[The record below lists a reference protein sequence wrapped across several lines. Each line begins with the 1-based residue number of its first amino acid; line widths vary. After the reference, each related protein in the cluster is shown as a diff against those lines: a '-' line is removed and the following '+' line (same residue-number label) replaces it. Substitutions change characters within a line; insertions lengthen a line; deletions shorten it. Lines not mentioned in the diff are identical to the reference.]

1 MRRAVA
7 SRAVNES
14 CWTNSAATH
23 GFERIA
29 GRRRGRHETALAH
42 GERDDATRTLF
53 YKLDKM
59 RGCHMFNKWY
69 LLLLAIVAACAAQG
83 GSDDVDILPG
93 DINEIVQAICYGP
106 ASYGAASC
114 PCDCPPCTTG
124 GSPIILDL
132 NGDGFALTDADGGVL
147 FDLRANGIP
156 ELWAWTT
163 TGSDD
168 AFLVLDRDGDGAITS
183 GAELFGNYTDQP
195 ANPNLIPNGY
205 LALAVFDTN
214 RDGQIDS
221 SDPIYPALRLWVDKN
236 HDGMSQAEELHTLA
250 EFGILSLSTAY
261 VTQARV
267 DRNGN
272 IFRFRSSLT
281 RAPGSHVNRITYD
294 VLLGEASAGSAVE
307 QSTAVVPLVACTY
320 DGCIAQS
327 SMDTRQA
334 WCSSCANVPSCYNAA
349 TQSQTYWNNWC
360 YNRFNTAM
368 CP

>member
-1 MRRAVA
+1 M
-7 SRAVNES
+7 
-14 CWTNSAATH
+14 
-23 GFERIA
+23 
-29 GRRRGRHETALAH
+29 L
-42 GERDDATRTLF
+42 
-53 YKLDKM
+53 
-59 RGCHMFNKWY
+59 NKWFS
-69 LLLLAIVAACAAQG
+69 LSLAILVACAAQG
-83 GSDDVDILPG
+83 SDDGDILPG
-93 DINEIVQAICYGP
+93 DINEIVQALCYGP
-106 ASYGAASC
+106 ASYGTASYGTASYRTASC

-132 NGDGFALTDADGGVL
+132 NGDGFALTDAAGGVL

-168 AFLVLDRDGDGAITS
+168 AFLALDRDGDGAITS

-195 ANPNLIPNGY
+195 TNPNLIPNGY

-221 SDPIYPALRLWVDKN
+221 SDPIYPALRLWIDKN
-236 HDGMSQAEELHTLA
+236 HDGVSQPEELHTLA

-281 RAPGSHVNRITYD
+281 RAPGSHANRITYD
-294 VLLGEASAGSAVE
+294 VLLGEASAG
-307 QSTAVVPLVACTY
+307 TAVQQSEKIVAYDACSSYGGTNPPSLVCVGSPSGGTRPTCNTTFGPTLAQCASCDGTCTYNAYVNRYYGCTGSCIWACT
-320 DGCIAQS
+320 GGN
-327 SMDTRQA
+327 
-334 WCSSCANVPSCYNAA
+334 SCCDDSVYLVCAYSGLPTCVSIP
-349 TQSQTYWNNWC
+349 
-360 YNRFNTAM
+360 
-368 CP
+368 